1 MNKTSDYKTL
11 RNRIRVLDSIDA
23 PTDNLVSLMKL
34 NSVEQ
39 LKSHPDEFNC
49 TPNKSRIHSYFAL
62 DQNTDT
68 ALDHIFMSS
77 KTLKSNISNILK
89 NSARTNRTQVAL
101 RVLMCHM
108 DEIEF
113 SQPG

>member
-1 MNKTSDYKTL
+1 MNKISNYETL
-11 RNRIRVLDSIDA
+11 RKRIRVLDSEVV
-23 PTDNLVSLMKL
+23 PTDDLVSRMKL

-39 LKSHPDEFNC
+39 LKRHPDELNR
-49 TPNKSRIHSYFAL
+49 TPRKSRIHSFLAHV
-62 DQNTDT
+62 QNTDT
-68 ALDHIFMSS
+68 TIGPIFISSNTVKSHI
-77 KTLKSNISNILK
+77 LNILK
-89 NSARTNRTQVAL
+89 KSVCTNRTQVTL